1 MRVVAAGNYRHGIC
15 TIYRIGRGT
24 PQPGVSVRIKA
35 IVPRKRKGQRTSG
48 VVHLGTTVDGVFLVP
63 QEATLDVHVLE
74 REGVFG
80 ADQGRQ
86 LAGRNRKNIGGREFD
101 KGLRQWSV
109 EVTGRLRR
117 VDIRSPEGRQCV
129 GAGLN
134 EILKETHRLLK
145 EKLAVT

>member
-1 MRVVAAGNYRHGIC
+1 MRVVATGNYRQGIG
-15 TIYRIGRGT
+15 TIYRIGRRT
-24 PQPGVSVRIKA
+24 PQPGVSVRIKT

-48 VVHLGTTVDGVFLVP
+48 VIHLGTTVDGVFLVP

-86 LAGRNRKNIGGREFD
+86 LAGRNRKSIGGREFD

-109 EVTGRLRR
+109 EVTSRPRR
-117 VDIRSPEGRQCV
+117 VDIRSAKGRQCV
-129 GAGLN
+129 GAGLHKV
-134 EILKETHRLLK
+134 LKETLR
-145 EKLAVT
+145 